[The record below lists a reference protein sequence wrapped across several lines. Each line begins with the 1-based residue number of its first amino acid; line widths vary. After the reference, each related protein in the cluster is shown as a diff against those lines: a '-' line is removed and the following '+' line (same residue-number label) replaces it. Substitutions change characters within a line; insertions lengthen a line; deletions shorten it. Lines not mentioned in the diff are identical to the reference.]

1 MWGFFYYKDNPFE
14 ALIIQ
19 CISKNIFFIAKI
31 KQLVRTILKILGLEM
46 IISKLSPE
54 VTFDKEQPNNNEWYL
69 RDLDLFWTNAS
80 SL

>member
-1 MWGFFYYKDNPFE
+1 MSKLHEVFLLKDVRVFFNYKDNPIE

-19 CISKNIFFIAKI
+19 CISKNMVFFIAKI

-54 VTFDKEQPNNNEWYL
+54 VTFDKEQPINNE
-69 RDLDLFWTNAS
+69 
-80 SL
+80 